1 MESLYSLT
9 LPLATVTRGALI
21 TENVDTHP
29 SDIDYA
35 SSRRVHD
42 KVPIPKDPYF
52 QTSYERGQ
60 ELGLDWVR
68 CVQHWD
74 RSTLDVVCGEEY
86 PHHLARKTITA
97 GENDRG
103 YEYAQNEAEILR
115 KVKHP
120 HIVTLHGTYRQGD
133 TYALLYEP
141 AANFDLRSY
150 MDLAELEKLRAR
162 DLPVD
167 ISFLNT
173 TFGCLADALACVH
186 AAGYDHGDIRPG
198 NILVDNDR
206 IFFSGFHVRAKDPS
220 CPRWQQWTTSSIH
233 RYLWKIGT
241 WTTSRGRDREQPWPC
256 PEFNCYSGEFCVCS
270 MNQASCLIP
279 L

>member
-1 MESLYSLT
+1 MPLLYND
-9 LPLATVTRGALI
+9 PLL

-29 SDIDYA
+29 SEIDYA
-35 SSRRVHD
+35 SSRRVQGI
-42 KVPIPKDPYF
+42 VPIPRDQYF

-74 RSTLDVVCGEEY
+74 RSTLDVVCGEGY
-86 PHHLARKTITA
+86 PHPLARKTITV
-97 GENDRG
+97 GENDKG
-103 YEYAQNEAEILR
+103 HEYAQNEAEILR
-115 KVKHP
+115 NVKHR

-133 TYALLYEP
+133 SYALLYEP
-141 AANFDLRSY
+141 AANLDLRSY
-150 MDLAELEKLRAR
+150 MELAELEMMRAR
-162 DLPVD
+162 DLPVN

-206 IFFSGFHVRAKDPS
+206 IFFSGFTFGLKTHRARGSGSGQLQRFIDIFGRLGLGQQAGEDVGKSHGHVRS
-220 CPRWQQWTTSSIH
+220 TSVPVVS
-233 RYLWKIGT
+233 
-241 WTTSRGRDREQPWPC
+241 SV
-256 PEFNCYSGEFCVCS
+256 YS
-270 MNQASCLIP
+270 Q
-279 L
+279 